1 MHIATLAIQ
10 REFKKLSI
18 YQLIKTESPLQ
29 ISYSA
34 LDGTLVQWQA
44 GGVFVCLPV
53 PTPQFT
59 KVLIQYSRVT

>member
-1 MHIATLAIQ
+1 MHIATLAIY

-29 ISYSA
+29 NSYSP
-34 LDGTLVQWQA
+34 LDGTLVQLQA

-53 PTPQFT
+53 PPPQFS
-59 KVLIQYSRVT
+59 KVLIQYLRVT